1 MCDLPKSLREDE
13 ITIGLYSGMGIY
25 EQVLP
30 QGAWSFKGR
39 FWSESS
45 VACEVTWLMIE
56 SQHWKMVVPGTWW
69 SFPGGILIPGQEASL
84 GDLPGT
90 KWRLTSS
97 FLLCLGNIGNAF
109 VSGDYDQ
116 IDLWESAPWLDMFSK
131 SGVLHPHA
139 KENMFS
145 HYKIKIL
152 YFLHLSTS
160 HGDVHLDSGQCYK
173 CNELARKILSN
184 AP

>member
-56 SQHWKMVVPGTWW
+56 SQHWKMVVPGGLFLAEFW
-69 SFPGGILIPGQEASL
+69 SQDKPTRGFFGWLARNKVTF
-84 GDLPGT
+84 DF
-90 KWRLTSS
+90 RL
-97 FLLCLGNIGNAF
+97 FVVFGKHRKCGNAF

-116 IDLWESAPWLDMFSK
+116 IDLWEFAPWLDMFSK
-131 SGVLHPHA
+131 SGLLHPHA
-139 KENMFS
+139 

-152 YFLHLSTS
+152 YFFHLSTS
-160 HGDVHLDSGQCYK
+160 HGNLHLDSGQCYK

-184 AP
+184 GP